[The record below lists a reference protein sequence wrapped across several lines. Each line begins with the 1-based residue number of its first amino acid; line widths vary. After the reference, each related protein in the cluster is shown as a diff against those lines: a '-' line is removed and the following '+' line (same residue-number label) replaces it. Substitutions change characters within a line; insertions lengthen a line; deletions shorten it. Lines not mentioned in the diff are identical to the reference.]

1 MEKSFMLNIGYI
13 KDAYPHSYEAMI
25 AINDEISSLND
36 EKELEDN
43 FISDETL
50 SEIEKFLE
58 SIVNL
63 SESDL
68 EEQFKIKLN
77 LKEQQILENDG
88 TMIDVVFLRDENVN
102 KLIKAFSIIEDF
114 FDTIEGIDLIN
125 DYF

>member
-1 MEKSFMLNIGYI
+1 MLNIGYI